1 MINSVSGAA
10 STSSGVSTN
19 QMSMKPED
27 FLSIMI
33 KELQQQDPFN
43 PTSSKDL
50 IDQVGQVS
58 NIQSSMELTKTLR
71 ELSMSQKLTSASSLL
86 GKVILGRSTDGDEVS
101 GLVTAI
107 KKEGD
112 GVYLELDSGERL
124 PISNVTNVY
133 NQVNNF
139 TQTN

>member
-1 MINSVSGAA
+1 MISNVSGA
-10 STSSGVSTN
+10 TSSTAGSSKSPL
-19 QMSMKPED
+19 SMKPED

-71 ELSMSQKLTSASSLL
+71 DLSTSQKLTSASNML
-86 GKVILGRSTDGDEVS
+86 GKVVLGKTKDGDNVS
-101 GLVTAI
+101 GLVTAVS
-107 KKEGD
+107 KEGD
-112 GVYLELDSGERL
+112 DVYLELDSGEKL
-124 PISNVTNVY
+124 PINNVTDVY
-133 NQVNNF
+133 SHVTKIQPEA
-139 TQTN
+139 